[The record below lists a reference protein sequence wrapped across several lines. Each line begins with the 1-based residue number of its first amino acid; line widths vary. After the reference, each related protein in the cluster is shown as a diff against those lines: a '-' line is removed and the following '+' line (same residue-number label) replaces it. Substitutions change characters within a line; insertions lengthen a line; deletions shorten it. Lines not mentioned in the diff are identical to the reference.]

1 METQMELQKLN
12 GQQEL
17 TVKEKTA
24 RFVHDVAD
32 MEIRLHT
39 LVEVKRACYKEK
51 DKLERE
57 ISSISEEIKKTED
70 KEKSWKLDL
79 EIAKKAVDE
88 MEKKCRGSFFKHL
101 LALIFSP
108 YFLLKLIL
116 CAMMSLIPGAFTLL
130 FLDVGAFEDGVFNRF
145 DLFLILKAFGSWAL
159 LIYIIWAVGAAIT
172 FRKDL
177 KEKRQYYSEKQQHPK
192 EHLKTI
198 DSLKQKKRELNN
210 AYSALSERIFEVD
223 QACDIV
229 VEKLELC
236 YELGIIK
243 PAYSNAVCVI
253 VLDEIFTNDKADTMR
268 EAMLLCDAE
277 LRHHELVGKLDEVVH
292 ALKKIGSSLSHMNY
306 VLNSINE
313 NVSMISQDIYNMTES
328 QEKIAYAAESVQK
341 SAENADMYI
350 YQRRTGMI

>member
-1 METQMELQKLN
+1 MEAQMELQKLN

-24 RFVHDVAD
+24 RFIHDVAD

-57 ISSISEEIKKTED
+57 ISSISKEIED
-70 KEKSWKLDL
+70 KENSWKQDM
-79 EIAKKAVDE
+79 ENAKKDVEE

-116 CAMMSLIPGAFTLL
+116 CAMMSIIPGVFTLF
-130 FLDVGAFEDGVFNRF
+130 FLDVDTDESF
-145 DLFLILKAFGSWAL
+145 LKAVGSWAL

-172 FRKDL
+172 YRKDL
-177 KEKRQYYSEKQQHPK
+177 KKKRQYYSEKQQHSK

-198 DSLKQKKRELNN
+198 DSLKQKKRELND

-223 QACDIV
+223 QACDIIR
-229 VEKLELC
+229 EKLELC

-306 VLNSINE
+306 VLNSIDTNA
-313 NVSMISQDIYNMTES
+313 SMISQDIYNMKES